1 MIKNKKIKA
10 ITIKYLMIIV
20 GSALFAAGFQFFLY
34 PNSIIVGGVSGIAM
48 IINLLTK
55 LPVGLLTIVLNIP
68 LFIIAWRY
76 FGTDFIVGSLVGML
90 LSSVFVDLFALISI
104 SPTNDMLLA
113 CIIGGAVKG
122 LGLGIVYYA
131 GATTG
136 GTDIIAKFIRLR
148 FPYLNFGTVVL
159 ITDCFII
166 VAFAAIFNK
175 VESAMYA
182 VITMF
187 VVSKVVDLVLYG
199 IDNSSVCYI
208 ISEKSDQ
215 LVTDITDRLH
225 RGVTILEGEGAYS
238 HQNKQVLLCVVKRTQ
253 IADIRKMIK
262 SIDENAF
269 FIITDAKNVFGKGF
283 GDIADFK

>member
-76 FGTDFIVGSLVGML
+76 FGTGFIVSSLVGML
-90 LSSVFVDLFALISI
+90 LSSVFVDLFALLSI
-104 SPTNDMLLA
+104 SPTNDMLLS

-122 LGLGIVYYA
+122 LGLGIIYYA

-175 VESAMYA
+175 IESAMYA

>member
-10 ITIKYLMIIV
+10 IAFQYLLIV
-20 GSALFAAGFQFFLY
+20 VGAALFAAGFQFFLY

-76 FGTDFIVGSLVGML
+76 FGTGFIVSSLVGML
-90 LSSVFVDLFALISI
+90 LSSVFVDLFALLSI

-175 VESAMYA
+175 IESAMYA

-238 HQNKQVLLCVVKRTQ
+238 HKNKQVLLCVVKRTQ

>member
-90 LSSVFVDLFALISI
+90 LSSVFVDLFARLSI

>member
-76 FGTDFIVGSLVGML
+76 FGTGFIVSSLVGML
-90 LSSVFVDLFALISI
+90 LSSVFVDLFALLSI

-175 VESAMYA
+175 IESAMYA
-182 VITMF
+182 AITMF

>member
-10 ITIKYLMIIV
+10 IAFQYLLIV
-20 GSALFAAGFQFFLY
+20 VGAALFAAGFQFFLY

-76 FGTDFIVGSLVGML
+76 FGTGFIVSSLVGML
-90 LSSVFVDLFALISI
+90 LSSVFVDLFALLSI

-175 VESAMYA
+175 IESAMYA
-182 VITMF
+182 AITMF

>member
-20 GSALFAAGFQFFLY
+20 GAALFAAGFQFFLY

>member
-10 ITIKYLMIIV
+10 IAFQYLLIV
-20 GSALFAAGFQFFLY
+20 VGAALFAAGFQFFLY

-76 FGTDFIVGSLVGML
+76 FGTGFIVSSLVGML
-90 LSSVFVDLFALISI
+90 LSSVFVDLFALLSI

>member
-10 ITIKYLMIIV
+10 IAIKYLMIIV

-76 FGTDFIVGSLVGML
+76 FGTGFIVSSLVGML
-90 LSSVFVDLFALISI
+90 LSSVFVDLFALLSI

-122 LGLGIVYYA
+122 LGLGIIYYA

-136 GTDIIAKFIRLR
+136 GTDIIAKFIRLK

-166 VAFAAIFNK
+166 VAFAVIFNK

-238 HQNKQVLLCVVKRTQ
+238 HQSKQVLLCVVKRTQ

>member
-76 FGTDFIVGSLVGML
+76 FGTDFIVSSLVGML
-90 LSSVFVDLFALISI
+90 LSSVFVDLFALLSI